1 VLVTELTELVKEVE
15 ENESDWDLLGNGANV
30 TAYPHD
36 EREVSHLL
44 RWANEKNFKVIP
56 VGGGTKR
63 GFGGLKAT
71 GDLCISLA
79 RITGIEDHSP
89 GDLTVRVKAGTK
101 VAELK
106 EHLAQ
111 YGQTLALDPYWPEY
125 ATIGGVIA
133 ANDSGPK
140 RLKYGSARDHV
151 LGLRVVYPDGR
162 MIRTG
167 GQVVKNVAGY
177 DMNKLFIGSMGTLG
191 IMTEVILKLRPL
203 PRDEAL
209 VLITIPESE
218 FHRLDQFVVTLLDST
233 LDPASLELFN
243 PPIYKRLL
251 EEKGYGLAVSFE
263 DRSQAVAYQIEWLTQ
278 HLSPGFKA
286 HLLGQEEARAF
297 WQKVSHL
304 PPNPAVVDSDLEQV
318 VLKIGSLNMDVL
330 AIMKQVQ
337 QEANQIGIKVEAHG
351 GLGHGI
357 TYVYIHNIGS
367 EAEQMVSTLRR
378 FVGERHGYVLLRHA
392 PLAFRQKV
400 GVWGEK
406 PAHFFLLEGIRRT
419 IDPRFTLN
427 PKRFIGGL

>member
-1 VLVTELTELVKEVE
+1 MLVSELTELVKEVE
-15 ENESDWDLLGNGANV
+15 EHQSALDLLGNGANV

-36 EREVSHLL
+36 EKEVSHLL
-44 RWANEKNFKVIP
+44 SWANEKNLKVIP

-63 GFGGLKAT
+63 GFGGLEVK
-71 GDLCISLA
+71 GDLLLSLA

-162 MIRTG
+162 LIRTG
-167 GQVVKNVAGY
+167 GKVVKNVAGY

-191 IMTEVILKLRPL
+191 IITEVIFKLRPL
-203 PRDEAL
+203 PREEAL
-209 VLITIPESE
+209 VLITIPEKE
-218 FHRLDQFVVTLLDST
+218 FHRLDQFVRTLLDSI

-243 PPIYKRLL
+243 PPLYKRLRG
-251 EEKGYGLAVSFE
+251 EEKYGLAVSLE
-263 DRSQAVAYQIEWLTQ
+263 DRSQAVAYQIEWLAH
-278 HLSPGFKA
+278 HLSPAFQA
-286 HLLGQEEARAF
+286 HVLGQEEARAF
-297 WQKVSHL
+297 WQTVSHL
-304 PPNPAVVDSDLEQV
+304 PPNPAVDSDLEQV
-318 VLKIGSLNMDVL
+318 VLKVGSLNMDVL
-330 AIMKQVQ
+330 AIMKQIQ
-337 QEANQIGIKVEAHG
+337 QAANHIGTKVEAHG

-357 TYVYIHNIGS
+357 TYVYIHESGS
-367 EAEQMVSTLRR
+367 EAEQMVRTLRR

-400 GVWGEK
+400 GVWGEM
-406 PAHFFLLEGIRRT
+406 PAYFSLLDGIRRT